1 MPHIYQDIILTFLL
15 QVRHVVGH
23 DVVEGVVAA
32 LKRLLV
38 RETGLL
44 EQVDHH
50 VRSGQLA
57 LGVEVDS
64 GERKS

>member
-1 MPHIYQDIILTFLL
+1 M
-15 QVRHVVGH
+15 VGH
-23 DVVEGVVAA
+23 DVVEGVVAT

-50 VRSGQLA
+50 VGSRQLA
-57 LGVEVDS
+57 LGVEVNSD
-64 GERKS
+64 ERKS